1 MSDTNDSQ
9 RSDSPRAQPSTE
21 PLRIVGA
28 EEAGTLVGRTEP
40 GEADSP
46 WAPTGVDAEEVRR
59 EAPRTESPRQ
69 ARRAVFES
77 IPDADEVDDDFSLS
91 RPERWATPAPL
102 SSLGAR
108 DELAE
113 LADLDDDAFA
123 GAADGEDITVLG
135 PTGSIAASGAGPVP
149 AAGARHALS
158 SVPDAD
164 SELELPHW
172 TAPPTGQVPRVLV
185 DESRKDDSW
194 STYASAPRWRGE
206 ASTGWDDDEVSDVS
220 DLRDD
225 DEDAPSGALS
235 DRERPAIDE
244 FFAFDMADDPSEPT
258 RRPLGGRA
266 RRRAAAVATHDER
279 STGEHP
285 RIPSELGP
293 RRPVGAA
300 PPAGRN
306 VPVAVALGV
315 GMAAFALALFR
326 MGPGPTMVF
335 VLLLLGV
342 GSAEFFDASRR
353 GGYRPATLLGL
364 AAGVGLP
371 AAVYWRGEVAYPIIG
386 GLVLLA
392 GLLWFLFGVDQ
403 EQVTADLGVTLL
415 GVAYV
420 GGFGS
425 FAALI
430 LRTPGVDTT
439 RVLLGAIVPI
449 VANDVLAYVVGRNAG
464 RSPLMPHV
472 SPNKTV
478 EGFLGG
484 ALGAVIASVVFNQLL
499 GSNPWEGLG
508 PSLALGVVVAFLAPL
523 GDLAESLIKR
533 DLGIKDMGTIL
544 PGHGGV
550 LDRFD
555 ATLFTLPGVY
565 FLALLLDVLPW

>member
-1 MSDTNDSQ
+1 M
-9 RSDSPRAQPSTE
+9 
-21 PLRIVGA
+21 
-28 EEAGTLVGRTEP
+28 
-40 GEADSP
+40 
-46 WAPTGVDAEEVRR
+46 
-59 EAPRTESPRQ
+59 
-69 ARRAVFES
+69 
-77 IPDADEVDDDFSLS
+77 
-91 RPERWATPAPL
+91 
-102 SSLGAR
+102 
-108 DELAE
+108 
-113 LADLDDDAFA
+113 
-123 GAADGEDITVLG
+123 
-135 PTGSIAASGAGPVP
+135 
-149 AAGARHALS
+149 
-158 SVPDAD
+158 
-164 SELELPHW
+164 
-172 TAPPTGQVPRVLV
+172 
-185 DESRKDDSW
+185 
-194 STYASAPRWRGE
+194 
-206 ASTGWDDDEVSDVS
+206 S

-225 DEDAPSGALS
+225 DDEDRGGALS

-244 FFAFDMADDPSEPT
+244 FFAFDVDDDPSEPT
-258 RRPLGGRA
+258 RRPARS
-266 RRRAAAVATHDER
+266 RRRAAAVAPDDR
-279 STGEHP
+279 GTGEHP
-285 RIPSELGP
+285 RIPAELGP

-315 GMAAFALALFR
+315 GLAAFAIALFR
-326 MGPGPTMVF
+326 IGPGATMVF

-342 GSAEFFDASRR
+342 GGAEFFDASRR

-364 AAGVGLP
+364 VASVGLP
-371 AAVYWRGEVAYPIIG
+371 AAVYWRGEIAFPLIG
-386 GLVLLA
+386 GLALLA
-392 GLLWFLFGVDQ
+392 GLLWFLFGVDH
-403 EQVTADLGVTLL
+403 EQVTADLGVTML

-430 LRTPGVDTT
+430 LRAPGVDTT

-464 RSPLMPHV
+464 RTPLMQHV

-499 GSNPWEGLG
+499 GANPWEGLG
-508 PSLALGVVVAFLAPL
+508 PSLALGLVVAFLAPL

-565 FLALLLDVLPW
+565 FLALLLDILPG